1 MVSFEIKEFKEFLK
15 MLDSFKNKKQMST
28 QLNKIERIIKKKNN
42 ITTNEIFVILKLSK
56 LKKPRNGWHLFVEH
70 ISKEFEQG
78 MDGKQINAKASPLWQ
93 KLSDEEKK
101 PFIEASKKES
111 EMYKALKVELS
122 ESYQSNENEVDI
134 RIEETNENENEND
147 VDIRIEAVEN
157 NIQPKRIESNSKA
170 KYDTDFWKDLD
181 NLNWDRYE
189 SDNDFWEYSTND
201 NKYIIREGNSK
212 KTKIHDKTMKSAN
225 AVKRSIAK
233 IIEKKES
240 AGYTM
245 I

>member
-134 RIEETNENENEND
+134 RIE
-147 VDIRIEAVEN
+147 AVEN
-157 NIQPKRIESNSKA
+157 NIQPKRIEGNSKA